1 MLNLLIK
8 DFKLMFSSER
18 SLSKRIISGVVTVL
32 FVACFVVLEIFLFS
46 AVLNKIKDFRQA
58 PEAFMT
64 LFLAVVTILMIVAG
78 VLQAKKLFFN
88 EKDIEQLTRYPV
100 TNSQIIL
107 SKLIFLFF
115 SHYATA
121 ILFVYPLFIAYG
133 QTITM
138 PVWFYYIALFYPVV
152 SFFFEMGIALLVVY
166 PVWMFSQFLKKHLL
180 LEFGLAM
187 VLLLAGTYAYSNILS
202 LFIELVA
209 NNQLSIIFSTEN
221 ITKFVGI
228 EKYLFPINFLTD
240 VFVDRKYGSLWPY
253 LSMGVGIFS
262 LGLTVT
268 IFTFHYVRNLSI
280 TAKSRPL
287 RERKVKITS
296 PIKALIKKEISL
308 LTKGTDYIFTFSG
321 LLIVQPFLLFMIV
334 SALNTIFS
342 AGLFRYYVTVVP
354 NFITLIDF
362 LIIVMFTL
370 IINQGANN
378 YVTMEERT
386 IKNMKTIPISYKTQL
401 IVKMMIP
408 FAMSFASLF
417 LSSIVLVAFGAV
429 SVVTGIMAFLFST
442 VSLFVFD
449 VISLREELHIR
460 HGKPRT
466 TYISSIYSYLLPFS
480 YVICGIIL
488 SYLGTSLAA
497 IYLAGILLI
506 ILLGLPHLV
515 YVKQN
520 MGSLFMDLE
529 AIN

>member
-1 MLNLLIK
+1 
-8 DFKLMFSSER
+8 
-18 SLSKRIISGVVTVL
+18 
-32 FVACFVVLEIFLFS
+32 
-46 AVLNKIKDFRQA
+46 
-58 PEAFMT
+58 
-64 LFLAVVTILMIVAG
+64 
-78 VLQAKKLFFN
+78 
-88 EKDIEQLTRYPV
+88 
-100 TNSQIIL
+100 
-107 SKLIFLFF
+107 
-115 SHYATA
+115 
-121 ILFVYPLFIAYG
+121 
-133 QTITM
+133 
-138 PVWFYYIALFYPVV
+138 
-152 SFFFEMGIALLVVY
+152 
-166 PVWMFSQFLKKHLL
+166 
-180 LEFGLAM
+180 
-187 VLLLAGTYAYSNILS
+187 
-202 LFIELVA
+202 
-209 NNQLSIIFSTEN
+209 
-221 ITKFVGI
+221 
-228 EKYLFPINFLTD
+228 
-240 VFVDRKYGSLWPY
+240 
-253 LSMGVGIFS
+253 
-262 LGLTVT
+262 
-268 IFTFHYVRNLSI
+268 
-280 TAKSRPL
+280 
-287 RERKVKITS
+287 
-296 PIKALIKKEISL
+296 
-308 LTKGTDYIFTFSG
+308 
-321 LLIVQPFLLFMIV
+321 MIV

>member
-308 LTKGTDYIFTFSG
+308 LTKGTDYIFTF
-321 LLIVQPFLLFMIV
+321 
-334 SALNTIFS
+334 
-342 AGLFRYYVTVVP
+342 
-354 NFITLIDF
+354 
-362 LIIVMFTL
+362 
-370 IINQGANN
+370 
-378 YVTMEERT
+378 
-386 IKNMKTIPISYKTQL
+386 
-401 IVKMMIP
+401 
-408 FAMSFASLF
+408 
-417 LSSIVLVAFGAV
+417 
-429 SVVTGIMAFLFST
+429 
-442 VSLFVFD
+442 
-449 VISLREELHIR
+449 
-460 HGKPRT
+460 
-466 TYISSIYSYLLPFS
+466 
-480 YVICGIIL
+480 
-488 SYLGTSLAA
+488 
-497 IYLAGILLI
+497 
-506 ILLGLPHLV
+506 
-515 YVKQN
+515 
-520 MGSLFMDLE
+520 
-529 AIN
+529 